1 MATEKIYEALVGIR
15 ADSQQLRADLARAQ
29 NEMRGGLLSLQ
40 GLARNLAPTLSIAGV
55 GAFINHVANIGD
67 QLSDLAD
74 QTGVS
79 IEVLGGIKPAL
90 EASNSSLE
98 GFAKGFVRFQRS
110 LGDIT
115 GDGKQAAEALK
126 AVGLSAAE
134 ISKLAPDDALE
145 RLVSALGK
153 VEDRNTRVALAT
165 RLFSRAGAELVP
177 TINQLAESGIPKLD
191 RETAEAY
198 RQLGALKDQVVVLTA
213 AFTNFAAGPL
223 AKTIEAFKELFGLFS
238 ETSKLDIGLSRAA
251 DEFDAAAKRLE
262 RIQSLKKNPITA
274 FLAGDEESAKKELQR
289 AREAL
294 ADLGDARG
302 RLAAANNKPKPAAS
316 GFGSLPNQELK
327 KSGDESRSFVQSLEK
342 QADALRQSQVELT
355 QGATAAKAYG
365 LELEFA
371 AFKQKLIEDG
381 KPIPAG
387 LDADFQRVKTLIID
401 LTTESDRLKAS
412 LEQSF
417 SARRFAEEEQEFAA
431 IAAEQKRNLDELNRA
446 TEEGIRLRSAQPA
459 NLQQQLVRNI
469 EAQLAKEKEEA
480 TFLATVYGPSFERAA
495 ADVEALKK
503 AIDALKATGIGGDNA
518 AALQIKAELDRRTL
532 DRGVEEL
539 RRSEI
544 VLKVQAQLGFNVD
557 TLGPQ
562 IETLRRQIQERI
574 SQFGSP
580 AAALADPT
588 VRALGGQL
596 KDAITNKE
604 FEELRRELGLAGKQA
619 QVFGHEFDAVG
630 TSMNATR
637 RAIENLLREG
647 LDPLDPR
654 IQSLRTQLAGL
665 KQLDLL
671 GRVADSVGDNFANAL
686 DGVFD
691 EGTKF
696 GDKMKNLF
704 KNIAKDISREFARE
718 AGRELSGALRGLLF
732 GQGGGT
738 NGAAGIAG
746 GILGPLLQQFSSQI
760 GRFISSLFGSSAS
773 SFASSVDV
781 GAFFA
786 TAHQGGFVNDDGT
799 IKRFATGG
807 MVNGAGEVPAILHTG
822 EFVLRKAI
830 VDAIGVDTLQ
840 RLNRGSFQAFEMGGL
855 VMASNAIRSSRPA
868 DLRPPT
874 TDGDRGGRRSS
885 PEVRVEVNGSIIK
898 NPNIPDEQV
907 IRVWVKDYRGWGVT
921 RSIVKGDR

>member
-15 ADSQQLRADLARAQ
+15 ADSQQLRADLQRAQ
-29 NEMRGGLLSLQ
+29 SEMRGGLLSLQ
-40 GLARNLAPTLSIAGV
+40 GLARNLAPTLSIAGA
-55 GAFINHVANIGD
+55 GTFLNHVANIGD
-67 QLSDLAD
+67 QLSDLSD
-74 QTGVS
+74 KTKLS
-79 IEVLGGIKPAL
+79 IALLGGIKPVLDAN
-90 EASNSSLE
+90 NSSLE
-98 GFAKGFVRFQRS
+98 GFATGFARFQRS
-110 LGDIT
+110 LGDIS

-126 AVGLSAAE
+126 AIGLNAGE
-134 ISKLAPDDALE
+134 ITKLSPDDALDQ
-145 RLVSALGK
+145 LVAALGK
-153 VEDRNTRVALAT
+153 VEDHNTRAAIST
-165 RLFSRAGAELVP
+165 RLFSRAGADLIP
-177 TINQLAESGIPKLD
+177 TIAQLAENGIPRLD

-198 RQLGALKDQVVVLTA
+198 RQLGALKDQIVVLGA
-213 AFTNFAAGPL
+213 AFSNLVAGPL
-223 AKTIEAFKELFGLFS
+223 AKTIEGFKELFGIFS
-238 ETSKLDIGLSRAA
+238 ESSKLDVGLSRAA

-262 RIQSLKKNPITA
+262 RVQSLKKNPIGS
-274 FLAGDEESAKKELQR
+274 FLAGDEEAAKRELDR
-289 AREAL
+289 ARQAL
-294 ADLGDARG
+294 ADLGAARG
-302 RLAAANNKPKPAAS
+302 KLAAAGNQAPKPS
-316 GFGSLPNQELK
+316 NFGALPNQDVK

-342 QADALRQSQVELT
+342 QADALRQTQVELT

-371 AFKQKLIEDG
+371 AFKQKLIQDG

-387 LDADFQRVKTLIID
+387 LDADFQRVKTLIIE
-401 LTTESDRLKAS
+401 LTGESDRLKAS

-446 TEEGIRLRSAQPA
+446 TEEGIRLRAAVPA

-480 TFLATVYGPSFERAA
+480 AFLETVYGPSFERAA
-495 ADVEALKK
+495 ADVDALKK
-503 AIDALKATGIGGDNA
+503 AIEALKATGIGGDNA
-518 AALQIKAELDRRTL
+518 SALQIKAELDRRSL

-544 VLKVQAQLGFNVD
+544 LLNVQAQLGFNID

-562 IETLRRQIQERI
+562 IELLRRQIQERI
-574 SQFGSP
+574 GQIGNQRD
-580 AAALADPT
+580 AVLDPT

-596 KDAITNKE
+596 KDTIVTKE
-604 FEELRRELGLAGKQA
+604 FTDLRREIDLAGKQA
-619 QVFGHEFDAVG
+619 QVFGSEFDSVG
-630 TSMNATR
+630 TAMNATR

-654 IQSLRTQLAGL
+654 IESLRTQLGEL
-665 KQLDLL
+665 SQLDVL
-671 GRVADSVGDNFANAL
+671 GRTADSIGDNFASAL

-691 EGTKF
+691 EGVEF

-732 GQGGGT
+732 GQSGGVG
-738 NGAAGIAG
+738 GAAGGIGG

-760 GRFISSLFGSSAS
+760 GSYIGSLFGSSAS
-773 SFASSVDV
+773 NFASSVDV
-781 GAFFA
+781 GSFFNI
-786 TAHQGGFVNDDGT
+786 AHQGGFVADDGT
-799 IKRFATGG
+799 IKRFETGG

-840 RLNRGSFQAFEMGGL
+840 RLNKGSFQAFEMGGL
-855 VMASNAIRSSRPA
+855 VMQSNAIRSTRPA
-868 DLRPPT
+868 DLRPQT
-874 TDGDRGGRRSS
+874 TDGDRGSRRS

-907 IRVWVKDYRGWGVT
+907 IRVWAKDYRGWGVT
-921 RSIVKGDR
+921 RAIVKGDR